1 LAIPYFRPNTIYCG
15 DCKEVMAKFPNECV
29 DLIYADPPFF
39 SNKSYEVLWED
50 GYEKRAFEDRWK
62 GGIENY
68 VLWMKEKLE
77 HCYRVIKK
85 TGSMY
90 LHCDWHAVH
99 HLRGYWCVIGHG
111 FLKFVFT
118 FDMYNLSA
126 RYKSKGKHLGSQRGV
141 RYQ

>member
-1 LAIPYFRPNTIYCG
+1 VTIPYFGPNTIYCG

-39 SNKSYEVLWED
+39 SNKSYEVLWKD

-85 TGSMY
+85 NRLDVSS
-90 LHCDWHAVH
+90 
-99 HLRGYWCVIGHG
+99 LRLARSSSPSCSNGA
-111 FLKFVFT
+111 
-118 FDMYNLSA
+118 NLW
-126 RYKSKGKHLGSQRGV
+126 
-141 RYQ
+141 